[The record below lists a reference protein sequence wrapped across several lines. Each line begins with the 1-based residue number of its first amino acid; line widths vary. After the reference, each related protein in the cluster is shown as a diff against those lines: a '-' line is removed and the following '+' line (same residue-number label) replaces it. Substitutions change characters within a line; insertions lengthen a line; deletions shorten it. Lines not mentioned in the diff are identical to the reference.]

1 MHSPAPCWQILAW
14 GMLFAAGYLINP
26 NLLALGSSWFG
37 FMANRM
43 VTLRWHKWIVFGL
56 LIQKQNENVSVFA
69 LVVIYMG
76 R

>member
-1 MHSPAPCWQILAW
+1 MQAPAPCWQILAW
-14 GMLFAAGYLINP
+14 GMLFAAGCLINS

-37 FMANRM
+37 FMAIRT
-43 VTLRWHKWIVFGL
+43 VTLSWHKWIIFGL
-56 LIQKQNENVSVFA
+56 LIQKQKKNISVFA